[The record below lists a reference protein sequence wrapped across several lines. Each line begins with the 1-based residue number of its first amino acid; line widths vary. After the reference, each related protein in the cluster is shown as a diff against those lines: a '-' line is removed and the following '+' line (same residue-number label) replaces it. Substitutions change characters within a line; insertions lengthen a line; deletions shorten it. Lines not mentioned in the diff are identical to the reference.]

1 LTRRLELDYR
11 HDALAPALRTALAQP
26 SRYLPHGARTA
37 ERIVPGDPEASVLH
51 RRAAS
56 RFGPTQMPPLGTHA
70 VDAEALAL
78 LRDWIERDLAPAVTV
93 AAETR

>member
-1 LTRRLELDYR
+1 
-11 HDALAPALRTALAQP
+11 
-26 SRYLPHGARTA
+26 
-37 ERIVPGDPEASVLH
+37 VLH